1 MFEREGWKSGDG
13 VRGEEEGVEPNDV
26 SLSSTPSHHYGVAL
40 ALPLHLCWYSFL
52 VLVSTSFMIFSF
64 QIQIQVVVLI

>member
-1 MFEREGWKSGDG
+1 MESGDG

-26 SLSSTPSHHYGVAL
+26 SLSSTPSYHYRVAL
-40 ALPLHLCWYSFL
+40 ALSLHLRWYPFL

-64 QIQIQVVVLI
+64 QILIQEVVLI